1 MQGKCCAGGVVR
13 AAETVFFKLTGVS
26 AAALMLV
33 FDLYDALRGRRC
45 LGVAR
50 LWCAHVEQYERD
62 HEQREEP

>member
-1 MQGKCCAGGVVR
+1 MQGKCCGGGVVR

-26 AAALMLV
+26 AAALMLAL
-33 FDLYDALRGRRC
+33 DLYHVLRWRRC

-62 HEQREEP
+62 HEQRDKP